1 MQWKIEKK
9 DLIKP
14 LTILQGI
21 VERRSSI
28 PALSNVLIET
38 DEDEI
43 RLTTTDL
50 ETSIISHI
58 PCSTIKQA
66 GKICVSARKL
76 YEIIRELPE
85 ETISIEGM
93 ENHWARISCGNAL
106 FNLSGLDPMEF
117 PTVPSY
123 LEEDLVPIES
133 FDLREMVEKVIFC
146 ASAEESR
153 YNLSGVFFEVI
164 SSQEKNLARMVATDG
179 HRLAL
184 IDREGAEI
192 PRMEKGAII
201 PKRGLNE
208 VRKIAGE
215 YPGEIMI
222 SLTETTCV
230 VKAGSFVM
238 MIRLIDGDFPDY
250 RQVIPRESDKVIRLT
265 TREFVACLRRIST
278 IAIDRVE
285 GVKFTFK
292 KGGIE
297 LYSSTQ
303 DIGNAVEEFPAN
315 YEGQELSIGFNARY
329 MLDAVNEIDEEEFIL
344 ELKDEAS
351 AALIRPASGHS
362 PLYVIMPMRV

>member
-1 MQWKIEKK
+1 MQWEIEKK
-9 DLIKP
+9 DFVKP

-38 DEDEI
+38 NGDQI

-85 ETISIEGM
+85 EAISIEGM
-93 ENHWARISCGNAL
+93 ENHWARITCKNAL

-123 LEEDLVPIES
+123 SEEDLVPIES

-146 ASAEESR
+146 ASTEESR
-153 YNLSGVFFEVI
+153 YNLSGVFFEAI
-164 SSQEKNLARMVATDG
+164 SSEDKNLVRMVATDG

-184 IDREGAEI
+184 IDRESAEI
-192 PRMEKGAII
+192 TGMEKGAII

-215 YPGEIMI
+215 YPGEIKI
-222 SLTETTCV
+222 SLSETSCI
-230 VKAGSFVM
+230 VKAGSFVII
-238 MIRLIDGDFPDY
+238 IRLIDGEFPDY
-250 RQVIPRESDKVIRLT
+250 RQVIPRESDKIIRLT

-278 IAIDRVE
+278 ISVDRVE
-285 GVKFTFK
+285 GVKFTLK

-303 DIGNAVEEFPAN
+303 DIGNAVEEFPAS
-315 YEGQELSIGFNARY
+315 YDGDELSIGFNARY
-329 MLDAVNEIDEEEFIL
+329 MLDAVSEIDEEEFIL
-344 ELKDEAS
+344 EVKDEAS
-351 AALIRPASGHS
+351 AALIRPVSGQS

>member
-1 MQWKIEKK
+1 MQWEIEKK
-9 DLIKP
+9 DFLKS

-21 VERRSSI
+21 AERRSSI

-38 DEDEI
+38 EGDHI

-50 ETSIISHI
+50 ETSIISYI
-58 PCSTIKQA
+58 PCSTIKQT

-85 ETISIEGM
+85 APISIEGM
-93 ENHWARISCGNAL
+93 ENHWARITCKNAT

-123 LEEDLVPIES
+123 SEEDLVPIES

-146 ASAEESR
+146 ASTEESR
-153 YNLSGVFFEVI
+153 YNLSGVFFEGI
-164 SSQEKNLARMVATDG
+164 SSEDKNLVRMVATDG
-179 HRLAL
+179 HRLAV
-184 IDREGAEI
+184 IDRESAEI
-192 PRMEKGAII
+192 PGMKKGAII
-201 PKRGLNE
+201 PRRGLNE

-215 YPGEIMI
+215 YPGEIKI
-222 SLTETTCV
+222 SLSETSCV
-230 VKAGSFVM
+230 VKASSFVI
-238 MIRLIDGDFPDY
+238 MIRLIDGEFPDY
-250 RQVIPRESDKVIRLT
+250 RQVIPRESDKIITLT

-278 IAIDRVE
+278 ISIDRVE
-285 GVKFTFK
+285 GVKFTLK

-303 DIGNAVEEFPAN
+303 DIGNAVEEFPAS
-315 YEGQELSIGFNARY
+315 YDGDELSIGFNARY
-329 MLDAVNEIDEEEFIL
+329 MLDAVSEIDEEEFIL
-344 ELKDEAS
+344 EVKDEAS
-351 AALIRPASGHS
+351 AALIRPVSGQS